1 MSSFGSQITL
11 MALPLIAS
19 VTLNAN
25 PLEMG
30 ILRTVEFLPF
40 LLFGL
45 FAGVWVDYLPKR
57 LLMVFMDISR
67 AAILLVIPF
76 LFVIGSLNML
86 SLWIVAFLTG
96 ICTTFYAICYQSF
109 VPYIL
114 EKDELT
120 DGNSK
125 LELSRSVSESSGP
138 GLAGMLVQLLSGAFA
153 ILVNAVSSIIS
164 GIMLLLLKVDEPK
177 QVKNKKENT
186 SVWRDI
192 GEGLKIVFKNRY
204 LSAIAGCSATTNF
217 FLNVVLAIL
226 VLYATKDI
234 GLSPALIG
242 LLMTLSSLGAVISA
256 FISNTVINK
265 FGFGKAIV
273 YSSLFQGIGGLCFLG
288 AIGNEFVAFMMMCF
302 ALFFM
307 TFFMTI
313 YNVAQVSL
321 RQMITEKRVL
331 GRMNATMR
339 TLVWGSIPLGAFTGG
354 LLGTW
359 IGLYPTIIVAAC
371 GGMLPFLWVLFS
383 PVRKVTDGKI
393 INEIS

>member
-1 MSSFGSQITL
+1 MENKPKTTTVNNKRSLWKNRNFMIFWSGQTLSSFGSQITL

-217 FLNVVLAIL
+217 FFKCSIS
-226 VLYATKDI
+226 Y
-234 GLSPALIG
+234 SC
-242 LLMTLSSLGAVISA
+242 TLC
-256 FISNTVINK
+256 N
-265 FGFGKAIV
+265 
-273 YSSLFQGIGGLCFLG
+273 
-288 AIGNEFVAFMMMCF
+288 
-302 ALFFM
+302 
-307 TFFMTI
+307 
-313 YNVAQVSL
+313 
-321 RQMITEKRVL
+321 
-331 GRMNATMR
+331 
-339 TLVWGSIPLGAFTGG
+339 
-354 LLGTW
+354 
-359 IGLYPTIIVAAC
+359 
-371 GGMLPFLWVLFS
+371 
-383 PVRKVTDGKI
+383 
-393 INEIS
+393 

>member
-1 MSSFGSQITL
+1 
-11 MALPLIAS
+11 
-19 VTLNAN
+19 
-25 PLEMG
+25 
-30 ILRTVEFLPF
+30 
-40 LLFGL
+40 
-45 FAGVWVDYLPKR
+45 
-57 LLMVFMDISR
+57 
-67 AAILLVIPF
+67 
-76 LFVIGSLNML
+76 
-86 SLWIVAFLTG
+86 
-96 ICTTFYAICYQSF
+96 
-109 VPYIL
+109 
-114 EKDELT
+114 
-120 DGNSK
+120 
-125 LELSRSVSESSGP
+125 
-138 GLAGMLVQLLSGAFA
+138 
-153 ILVNAVSSIIS
+153 
-164 GIMLLLLKVDEPK
+164 
-177 QVKNKKENT
+177 
-186 SVWRDI
+186 
-192 GEGLKIVFKNRY
+192 
-204 LSAIAGCSATTNF
+204 
-217 FLNVVLAIL
+217 
-226 VLYATKDI
+226 
-234 GLSPALIG
+234 
-242 LLMTLSSLGAVISA
+242 MTLSSLGAVISA